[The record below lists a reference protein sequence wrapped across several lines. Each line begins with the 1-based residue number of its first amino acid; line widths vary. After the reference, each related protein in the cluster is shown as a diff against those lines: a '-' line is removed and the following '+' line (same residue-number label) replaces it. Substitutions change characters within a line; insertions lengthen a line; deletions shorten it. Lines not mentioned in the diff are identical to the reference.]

1 MDEKIEYIDNI
12 TNMILK
18 ENLVNSV
25 EDIVNDL
32 REEECFDEDIYG
44 YINQIVLTILHS
56 KYDGILKQL
65 NEGKW
70 IGKNQMKE
78 QMTI

>member
-18 ENLVNSV
+18 ERLVNSV

-65 NEGKW
+65 KGEK
-70 IGKNQMKE
+70 
-78 QMTI
+78 